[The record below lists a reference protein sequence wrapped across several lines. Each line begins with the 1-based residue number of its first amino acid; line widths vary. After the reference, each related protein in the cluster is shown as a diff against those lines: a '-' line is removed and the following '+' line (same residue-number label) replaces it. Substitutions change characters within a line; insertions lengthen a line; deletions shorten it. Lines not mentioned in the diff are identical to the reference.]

1 MTSQSNAAVARNFTV
16 RLEQFEGP
24 MDLLL
29 YLIQSQE
36 LDISTV
42 SISKITDQ
50 YLNTLKLMQEMNF
63 DVASEFLL
71 MAATLILWKS
81 KAILPNDEAIDA
93 SAEEHALP
101 LTQEELVKQ
110 LLNRQRYLE
119 MAGVLAQ
126 RPLLDDDV
134 FSRPN
139 KRPPIEKIWKEMNVS
154 QLTTTYQD
162 LLIREQRRSR
172 VVMKKETV
180 SLAEKIK
187 DFAKKLTPHQIT
199 ALQELVSDVKV
210 RGEWVVSFL
219 ASLELSR
226 LKRVKIYQEKTFDP
240 IYIELIQ
247 SLVDFDLS
255 MASGFDYTP
264 VAGIS
269 PGTSVMKPTFLTEAA
284 DAASLAAAND
294 SATNTTETSSEL
306 LPPFDES
313 IAAGLDTSPEN
324 STSDIPGATS

>member
-1 MTSQSNAAVARNFTV
+1 MVLSEDSVMSMTSASSDATSSSPTTRTFTV

-24 MDLLL
+24 LDLLL

-36 LDISTV
+36 LDVSTV

-81 KAILPNDEAIDA
+81 KAILPREEDPNAIPEDL
-93 SAEEHALP
+93 ALP

-119 MAGVLAQ
+119 AAGQLAQ
-126 RPLLDDDV
+126 RPFLFDDV
-134 FSRPN
+134 FTRPN
-139 KRPPIEKIWKEMNVS
+139 KRPPIEKIWREMNVS
-154 QLTTTYQD
+154 QLATTFQD
-162 LLIREQRRSR
+162 LLIRESRRAR

-180 SLAEKIK
+180 SLQTKIQE
-187 DFAKKLTPHQIT
+187 FGRRLTPHQLT
-199 ALQELVSDVKV
+199 SLKEMVSDVET
-210 RGEWVVSFL
+210 RGEWVVAFL

-226 LKRVKIYQEKTFDP
+226 LKKLKIHQDQTFDP
-240 IYIELIQ
+240 IFIELIDT
-247 SLVDFDLS
+247 LIDLDLK

-264 VAGIS
+264 VAGV
-269 PGTSVMKPTFLTEAA
+269 T
-284 DAASLAAAND
+284 
-294 SATNTTETSSEL
+294 
-306 LPPFDES
+306 
-313 IAAGLDTSPEN
+313 
-324 STSDIPGATS
+324 PGATS